1 MAKALVEHETID
13 SGQIDDLM
21 ERKKMR
27 VAEAIVDS
35 DVVSEELGKGA
46 SSVNPDDSDDQPMSG
61 SGKEQLA

>member
-1 MAKALVEHETID
+1 
-13 SGQIDDLM
+13 M

>member
-21 ERKKMR
+21 DRKKMR
-27 VAEAIVDS
+27 GAAVIVDS
-35 DVVSEELGKGA
+35 DIVSEELGKGA
-46 SSVNPDDSDDQPMSG
+46 PPANSDDSDDQPMSG